1 MRAPASQAILLR
13 VIAVLLGLGLTI
25 ALLLLVEAGF
35 LVFAGPA
42 DDPATWLSLE
52 AEGTALSAVEFH
64 RERLRLHRPDR
75 DLFWSTRPNI
85 DIVFRG
91 VRVRTN
97 SLGLR
102 DDEVPE
108 EKSKGELRIL
118 VLGESTAFG
127 DLVEQDQ
134 TFAEVLQR
142 ELAQRTPACRVSV
155 INAGVTGYSLF
166 QSTRYL
172 ELRGRALE
180 PDVVMIYH
188 GFNDFLPTTFAAE
201 RTGVPMAE
209 AGLTDREMAEARAR
223 FPASLDLLLYYNS
236 TAYRWMRTLNRP
248 SAGDAPEYRVSSR
261 PRVPEDDRR
270 ALLEQMRR
278 LTEGEGARL
287 VVLVPVYRDFDQHRT
302 TLLDFGRATG
312 TPVVDLEPAVAA
324 AGGRRPQLFFPDAL
338 HPRPFLHRAIA
349 DRVLAGLLEAAR
361 GETLPQVARCLD
373 VAESRVDPNRGRT
386 GRRRNPAR
394 RGDRQG

>member
-1 MRAPASQAILLR
+1 MLLR
-13 VIAVLLGLGLTI
+13 VLALLLGLGLTV
-25 ALLLLVEAGF
+25 ALLLLVEAAF
-35 LVFAGPA
+35 LIFAGPA
-42 DDPATWLSLE
+42 DDPARWLSLE

-108 EKSKGELRIL
+108 EKSKSELRIL

-142 ELAQRTPACRVSV
+142 ELAQRAPGCRASV

-172 ELRGRALE
+172 ELRGRALQ

-201 RTGVPMAE
+201 R
-209 AGLTDREMAEARAR
+209 AGDPTAKSGMTDREMAEARAR
-223 FPASLDLLLYYNS
+223 FPANLDLMLYYHS
-236 TAYRWMRTLNRP
+236 TAYRWLRTRTRP
-248 SAGDAPEYRVSSR
+248 SSSDAPEYQVSSR

-270 ALLEQMRR
+270 ALLEQMRQ
-278 LTEGEGARL
+278 LTEGAHARL
-287 VVLVPVYRDFDQHRT
+287 VVLVPVYRDFTEHRA
-302 TLLDFGRATG
+302 LLFDFGLATG
-312 TPVVDLEPAVAA
+312 TPVVDLEPAVAS

-349 DRVLAGLLEAAR
+349 DVVLARLLEAAR
-361 GETLPQVARCLD
+361 GGSLPPVARCL
-373 VAESRVDPNRGRT
+373 G
-386 GRRRNPAR
+386 G
-394 RGDRQG
+394 G